1 MGQFWDR
8 VKRIA
13 RSQSAQHSASSFEQ
27 LIDDEDDE
35 LRKAIDA
42 AAYQSSAAH
51 ENKAKRNVSNQRK
64 QTELQK
70 SFAVL
75 GLPTTATNEE
85 VKAAYRILMKEFHPD
100 AVAKENSK
108 VQDIAKKRSQ
118 EINMAY
124 QYIKKIRKF

>member
-1 MGQFWDR
+1 MGQLWDR
-8 VKRIA
+8 VKRFA
-13 RSQSAQHSASSFEQ
+13 RSQSAQNSASSFDE

-42 AAYQSSAAH
+42 AAHQSSSAYGN
-51 ENKAKRNVSNQRK
+51 ESKRNVSNQRT
-64 QTELQK
+64 QTEMQK

-75 GLPTTATNEE
+75 GLHATATNDQ
-85 VKAAYRILMKEFHPD
+85 VKAAYRLLMKEFHPD
-100 AVAKENSK
+100 AVAKESSK

-118 EINMAY
+118 EINAAY